1 MLRPVAKSYDRI
13 MRGMEEAGLSEWRR
27 ELLAPLSGRVLE
39 IGAGTGR
46 SLTSYPPG
54 VTSLT
59 LAEPDKHMRTL
70 LEQAVLAHGAQVEVI
85 AAPAEH
91 LPFEAGTFDA
101 VVSSLVLC
109 SVKDQATVLRE
120 V

>member
-91 LPFEAGTFDA
+91 LP
-101 VVSSLVLC
+101 
-109 SVKDQATVLRE
+109 
-120 V
+120 